1 VSDSELR
8 ELVFIGVIMAGITIF
23 AFIVIIAFLRLY
35 RRESK
40 KDK

>member
-8 ELVFIGVIMAGITIF
+8 ELVFIGVVMVGITIF
-23 AFIVIIAFLRLY
+23 AFIAVIAFLRLY
-35 RRESK
+35 WRETK